1 MSQSTSFWAFF
12 LSHGIQSHRLFLS
25 HITADQEILDVNN
38 KINTTG
44 TEPCCWDVISYLV
57 VGSLVD
63 QYGNRLLTL
72 PMKRNG
78 AQL

>member
-12 LSHGIQSHRLFLS
+12 SFSRNSVTQIFLS

-57 VGSLVD
+57 IGSLLD